1 MNEKRLQ
8 GKIAIV
14 TGVSRQRGIGS
25 AIARALAEEGADLFF
40 THWRK
45 YDEAQPYGSEWEWPK
60 QMTEELVALGVRAGS
75 MELDLSDQDS
85 AIRLLDEVQHRLGT
99 PFILI
104 NNATHCEEVGF
115 EALNA
120 DILDAHHAV
129 NVRGTCILSVEFARR
144 LKGRS
149 GGRIINLVS
158 GQDKGPMP
166 GNLAYVAT
174 KGAISAFTVS
184 LAAELSPHRIT
195 VNAVDPGPTDSGWM
209 DEALK
214 RTLLPKFPMGRI
226 GQPDDAARL
235 IRFLA
240 GDDARWVTGQ
250 IIHSDG
256 GFWD

>member
-14 TGVSRQRGIGS
+14 TGVSRRSGIGS

-45 YDEAQPYGSEWEWPK
+45 YDEAQPYGSDRDWPR
-60 QMTEELVALGVRAGS
+60 QMSEELVALGVRTAS
-75 MELDLSDQDS
+75 MELDLAGTDS

-129 NVRGTCILSVEFARR
+129 NVRGTCMLSVEFARR
-144 LKGRS
+144 LKGGS

-174 KGAISAFTVS
+174 KGPSRRLPSRSRRNWPLTGSRSMRSI
-184 LAAELSPHRIT
+184 PDRPIR
-195 VNAVDPGPTDSGWM
+195 DGW
-209 DEALK
+209 
-214 RTLLPKFPMGRI
+214 TLR
-226 GQPDDAARL
+226 
-235 IRFLA
+235 
-240 GDDARWVTGQ
+240 
-250 IIHSDG
+250 
-256 GFWD
+256 